1 MRILNGGKA
10 VSVKKSALET
20 HALAVV
26 RRLKKLYPEHVIPLH
41 HKNAWQLLC
50 AVILSAQCTDARV
63 NTITPRLFKAYPDV
77 RALAS
82 AEPEDVEKIIHSAGF
97 YHSKALSLIESS
109 RRICEAFGGEV
120 PQNMEDLL
128 SLRGVARKTANVM
141 LGDYFKKP
149 AGIVVDT
156 HVKRLAFRLGLT
168 KQTDPVKVEKDL
180 TQIIPYEYWG
190 WIAIAL
196 ILHGRQVCNARKPAC
211 SACKL
216 AGLCPH
222 KGVKTSC

>member
-1 MRILNGGKA
+1 MLL
-10 VSVKKSALET
+10 KKSEVPQLLKE
-20 HALAVV
+20 
-26 RRLKKLYPEHVIPLH
+26 LKKLYPEHVIPLH
-41 HKNAWQLLC
+41 HANAWQLLC

-63 NTITPRLFKAYPDV
+63 NTITPGLFKKYPTADKLA
-77 RALAS
+77 RAEVA
-82 AEPEDVEKIIHSAGF
+82 DVEKIIHSAGF

-109 RRICEAFGGEV
+109 KRICEVFGGEV

-168 KQTDPVKVEKDL
+168 KETDPVKVEKDL
-180 TQIIPYEYWG
+180 TKLIPYEYWG
-190 WIAIAL
+190 WLAIAL
-196 ILHGRQVCNARKPAC
+196 ILHGRQVCNARKPEC
-211 SACKL
+211 SRCTL
-216 AGLCPH
+216 SNLCPRN
-222 KGVKTSC
+222 GVKVSA

>member
-1 MRILNGGKA
+1 MPA
-10 VSVKKSALET
+10 KKTDVSALLA
-20 HALAVV
+20 AL
-26 RRLKKLYPEHVIPLH
+26 RKLYPKHIIPLH
-41 HKNAWQLLC
+41 HQNAWQLLC

-63 NTITPRLFKAYPDV
+63 NQITPHLFKKYPTAH
-77 RALAS
+77 ALA
-82 AEPEDVEKIIHSAGF
+82 AADIRDVEKIIHSAGF

-109 RRICEAFGGEV
+109 KRICEVFGGEV

-141 LGDYFKKP
+141 LGDFFKKP

-180 TQIIPYEYWG
+180 VKIIPYEYWG

-196 ILHGRQVCNARKPAC
+196 ILHGRQVCNARKPLC
-211 SACKL
+211 SQCKM
-216 AGLCPH
+216 APLCPQ
-222 KGVKTSC
+222 KGVKTVA

>member
-1 MRILNGGKA
+1 M
-10 VSVKKSALET
+10 SAKTNAFET

-26 RRLKKLYPEHVIPLH
+26 KQLKRLYPKHVIPLH

-63 NTITPRLFKAYPDV
+63 NTITPHLFKKYPTVKD
-77 RALAS
+77 LAG
-82 AEPEDVEKIIHSAGF
+82 ADIKEVEEIIHSAGF

-109 RRICEAFGGEV
+109 KRLCEVFGGEV

-156 HVKRLAFRLGLT
+156 HVKRLSFRLGFT

-180 TQIIPYEYWG
+180 TKIIPYEYWG

-196 ILHGRQVCNARKPAC
+196 ILHGRQVCNARKPEC
-211 SACKL
+211 SKCTL
-216 AGLCPH
+216 AGFCPRL
-222 KGVKTSC
+222 GVKISA

>member
-1 MRILNGGKA
+1 MRA
-10 VSVKKSALET
+10 KKTALSQQ
-20 HALAVV
+20 ALAVV
-26 RRLKKLYPEHVIPLH
+26 KELKKLYPEHVIPLH

-63 NTITPRLFKAYPDV
+63 NTITPDLFKKYPTVYD
-77 RALAS
+77 LAS
-82 AEPEDVEKIIHSAGF
+82 ADIKDVEKIIHSAGF

-109 RRICEAFGGEV
+109 KRICEAFGGEV
-120 PQNMEDLL
+120 PQNMDDLL

-168 KQTDPVKVEKDL
+168 PQTDPVKVEKDL
-180 TQIIPYEYWG
+180 TALIPHAYWG

-196 ILHGRQVCNARKPAC
+196 ILHGRQVCNARKPEC
-211 SACKL
+211 SRCSL
-216 AGLCPH
+216 AGLCPRC
-222 KGVKTSC
+222 GVKTSA

>member
-1 MRILNGGKA
+1 MPA
-10 VSVKKSALET
+10 KKTDVSALLA
-20 HALAVV
+20 AL
-26 RRLKKLYPEHVIPLH
+26 RKLYPKHIIPLH
-41 HKNAWQLLC
+41 HQSAWQLLC

-63 NTITPRLFKAYPDV
+63 NQITPHLFKKYPTAH
-77 RALAS
+77 ALA
-82 AEPEDVEKIIHSAGF
+82 AADLKDVEKIIHSAGF

-109 RRICEAFGGEV
+109 KRICEVFGGEV
-120 PQNMEDLL
+120 PQTMEDLL

-180 TQIIPYEYWG
+180 VKIIPYKYWG
-190 WIAIAL
+190 WLAIAL
-196 ILHGRQVCNARKPAC
+196 ILHGRQVCNARKPLC
-211 SACKL
+211 SQCKM
-216 AGLCPH
+216 APLCPQ
-222 KGVKTSC
+222 KGVKVCV

>member
-1 MRILNGGKA
+1 MPA
-10 VSVKKSALET
+10 KKTDVSALLA
-20 HALAVV
+20 AL
-26 RRLKKLYPEHVIPLH
+26 RKLYPKHIIPLH
-41 HKNAWQLLC
+41 HQSAWQLLC

-63 NTITPRLFKAYPDV
+63 NQITPHLFKKYPTAH
-77 RALAS
+77 ALA
-82 AEPEDVEKIIHSAGF
+82 AADLKDVEKIIHSAGF

-109 RRICEAFGGEV
+109 KRICEVFGGEV

-168 KQTDPVKVEKDL
+168 RQTDPVKVEKDL
-180 TQIIPYEYWG
+180 VKIIPYEYWG

-196 ILHGRQVCNARKPAC
+196 ILHGRQVCNARKPLC
-211 SACKL
+211 SQCKM
-216 AGLCPH
+216 APLCPQ
-222 KGVKTSC
+222 KGVKTVA